1 MKKAT
6 NRRWR
11 YKKHLIIYRNTSRK
25 WQIVTNFNFLR
36 LTFLRLK
43 VKFWRFNCHRFPI
56 EDHREGSNFCFM
68 SFLYCLRTYH
78 SRQNI
83 TVITLAGQTIS
94 SASLVLFIKLEPLIC
109 YCNVT
114 IYAYINTLFE
124 EQQQQ
129 QSLIIIDQANESLST
144 GLSWNISVLL
154 RWLTIFL
161 LKVHGVF
168 EEAVNPIK
176 WKREDDAK

>member
-1 MKKAT
+1 M
-6 NRRWR
+6 
-11 YKKHLIIYRNTSRK
+11 RNCYEL
-25 WQIVTNFNFLR
+25 NFLR

-43 VKFWRFNCHRFPI
+43 VKFWRSNCQRIPI
-56 EDHREGSNFCFM
+56 EDHREGPNFCFM
-68 SFLYCLRTYH
+68 SLLYCLRPCH

-83 TVITLAGQTIS
+83 TVITLAGQTIP
-94 SASLVLFIKLEPLIC
+94 SASLVLFKNPALMQPFVKTLSVC
-109 YCNVT
+109 YCIVT

-144 GLSWNISVLL
+144 GFSWNISVLL
-154 RWLTIFL
+154 RSLTILL

>member
-1 MKKAT
+1 MKD
-6 NRRWR
+6 
-11 YKKHLIIYRNTSRK
+11 LIS
-25 WQIVTNFNFLR
+25 VL
-36 LTFLRLK
+36 
-43 VKFWRFNCHRFPI
+43 CHYFTVYVR
-56 EDHREGSNFCFM
+56 
-68 SFLYCLRTYH
+68 
-78 SRQNI
+78 I
-83 TVITLAGQTIS
+83 TVDKTLQSLHWRGKQSLNQQTLS
-94 SASLVLFIKLEPLIC
+94 VC
-109 YCNVT
+109 YCDVT

-144 GLSWNISVLL
+144 GFSWNISVLL
-154 RWLTIFL
+154 RSLTIFL

>member
-1 MKKAT
+1 MKT
-6 NRRWR
+6 
-11 YKKHLIIYRNTSRK
+11 I
-25 WQIVTNFNFLR
+25 
-36 LTFLRLK
+36 
-43 VKFWRFNCHRFPI
+43 
-56 EDHREGSNFCFM
+56 REGPNFCFM
-68 SFLYCLRTYH
+68 SLLYCLRPCH

-83 TVITLAGQTIS
+83 TVITLAGQTIP

-144 GLSWNISVLL
+144 GFSWNISVLL
-154 RWLTIFL
+154 RSLTIFL

-168 EEAVNPIK
+168 EEAVNPTK
-176 WKREDDAK
+176 WTREDDAK